1 MLKESKRCNEY
12 KDIFNT
18 VSYSLMVRILAALAL
33 NSCIGFISGLFKIPK
48 SNYTVF
54 WISQAIITISIT
66 YIAIYSSKL
75 SKSIKL
81 SDALKKPKVPLKD
94 FIKILFICI
103 SIVYLV
109 GVVFHGIKNVQ
120 NNSIS
125 STLQLSFSTK
135 LPMIFSFLTLCIIIP
150 FCEEVLFRGYIQGA
164 LVNMSPMTKIV
175 ITSLLFALIH
185 SSVSQVI
192 FAFALGS
199 IFSII
204 TIKYES
210 ILPSSIIHM
219 CINTLSFIE
228 NLLIY
233 KEYNMGLNILHIFSC
248 ITVIMSIIYG
258 LVFLKNHRSKL
269 SLSKIDFKLFK
280 CFFTCKYCIVYV
292 SFSIFYILMSA
303 VY

>member
-1 MLKESKRCNEY
+1 MLKEDKRCNEY

-18 VSYSLMVRILAALAL
+18 VSYSLIVRVVAALAL
-33 NSCIGFISGLFKIPK
+33 NACLGIATGLFKIPK
-48 SNYTVF
+48 ANYTVF
-54 WISQAIITISIT
+54 WIFQSIITILIT
-66 YIAIYSSKL
+66 YIAIHRSKL

-81 SDALKKPKVPLKD
+81 GDALKIPKVPLKD

-109 GVVFHGIKNVQ
+109 GVAFHGIKNVQ

-135 LPMIFSFLTLCIIIP
+135 LPIIFSFLTLCIIIP
-150 FCEEVLFRGYIQGA
+150 ICEEVLFRGYIQGA

-185 SSVSQVI
+185 SSINQVI
-192 FAFALGS
+192 FAFAIGI

-204 TIKYES
+204 TMKYES
-210 ILPSSIIHM
+210 ILPSSVIHM

-233 KEYNMGLNILHIFSC
+233 KEYNMGINILHIFSC

-258 LVFLKNHRSKL
+258 LVFLKNHRNKL
-269 SLSKIDFKLFK
+269 SLSKVDFKLFK
-280 CFFTCKYCIVYV
+280 YFFTCKYCIVYV
-292 SFSIFYILMSA
+292 VFSTFYILMSA